1 MDVSDVNPYA
11 APRPAIAEISLE
23 RSPPPTGPLTGG
35 IRFAGRVTWADFR
48 KAQRLHV
55 GQGRWLVRLVLIGL
69 WAVLAA
75 TALGGELAWFYWTVI
90 GATCFFMVVARWRV
104 RLSWQRFRL
113 EGRPFE
119 RILAEEGVESN
130 TPESR
135 QTMRWTFFSKYRL
148 SDDMLLLYW
157 DPPTMYWYCPRRF
170 FACEDDWLA
179 ALDLVA
185 RNLPPG

>member
-11 APRPAIAEISLE
+11 APRPAAEASLE
-23 RSPPPTGPLTGG
+23 RSPPPSGPLTGG
-35 IRFAGRVTWADFR
+35 IRFSGRVTWADFR

-55 GQGRWLVRLVLIGL
+55 GQSRWLVRIVLVGL
-69 WAVLAA
+69 WALLAVTVL
-75 TALGGELAWFYWTVI
+75 GSELAWFYWTVI
-90 GATCFFMVVARWRV
+90 GTMCLFLVIARLRI

-119 RILAEEGVESN
+119 RVLGEEGVESC

-135 QTMRWTFFSKYRL
+135 QTMRWTFFSKFRL

-157 DPPTMYWYCPRRF
+157 DPPTMFWYCPRHL
-170 FACEDDWLA
+170 FASDADWRA
-179 ALDLVA
+179 AIDLVA